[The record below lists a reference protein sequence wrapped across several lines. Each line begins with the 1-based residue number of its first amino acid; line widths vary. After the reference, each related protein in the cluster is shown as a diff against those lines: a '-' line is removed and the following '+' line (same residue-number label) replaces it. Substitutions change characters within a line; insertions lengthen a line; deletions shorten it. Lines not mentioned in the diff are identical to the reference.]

1 MPYLALNSR
10 KHWWELQGNEVGE
23 VEGRRKSTQDAFAIK
38 LDLGGREGEGTRIE
52 NTLQSYP

>member
-38 LDLGGREGEGTRIE
+38 LDLGGREKEPE
-52 NTLQSYP
+52 